1 MISKK
6 LIAASYEPIV
16 LSILEGAAT
25 YGYDLIKRV
34 DRLSDGAIRWT
45 PGTLYPLLHDMEASG
60 LVEASW
66 QTASSGRERKYYTI
80 TPKGRRTL
88 ARTKG
93 EWLRVNAVL
102 SRLWGPDSGAG
113 AGASPSMNPIPA

>member
-1 MISKK
+1 MISRK

-34 DRLSDGAIRWT
+34 DRLSDGSIRWT

-60 LVEASW
+60 LVKASW
-66 QTASSGRERKYYTI
+66 QTADSGRERKYYAI
-80 TPKGRRTL
+80 TAKGRRTL
-88 ARTKG
+88 ARTKS
-93 EWLRVNAVL
+93 EWLKVNAVL
-102 SRLWGPDSGAG
+102 ARLWNAEDVGGTGTDLS
-113 AGASPSMNPIPA
+113 PIPA